1 MKYINTCIAVF
12 ALSGVCAFAQIPI
25 KIKQIESNEQVKIG
39 YDSTEAYIWG
49 IQIPF
54 EVEVCFNGNDSLWI
68 SGTSAYVKEEFAG
81 KGFGEGWKSV
91 PLTNQTG

>member
-1 MKYINTCIAVF
+1 MRQVFIAF
-12 ALSGVCAFAQIPI
+12 TALLFLSSFAQTPI
-25 KIKQIESNEQVKIG
+25 KLKQIKSFDPVIISYNATKG
-39 YDSTEAYIWG
+39 HIWG
-49 IQIPF
+49 IQIQF